1 MQRPGFMIEFETAV
15 SGAKQ
20 AKKDDA
26 GQAKRLANHHASLQ
40 VAAKECEARLLQ
52 AITDSAVH
60 NEVQREIGTLCIK
73 SVNVCAT
80 ALHEEAELHRKQLH
94 EKDLHWKVKLETNRV
109 AASTHLRNEAL
120 KIEEASKTTLMNR
133 LREQREQLL
142 GPGALQD
149 ALSRLGEAED
159 KIHELQLT
167 TTGLEEELAFLK
179 HGGGASSQLDA
190 GARAALEQER
200 NAEVAQLTERL
211 SALEG
216 LRHAAQE
223 ADRVRHLELSADR
236 DRVREALDSA
246 MAQVQMLRSAQEN
259 GVAAL
264 EAARQ
269 DARAWEA
276 ACTEACNERDAAR
289 HACHLVQTA
298 AEATTKL
305 EHQLATASAEAA
317 AARSALDDLRR
328 GASGVKM
335 ALERANERCAALEAS
350 VASLTLTQGQF
361 EEVSRALRASE
372 EKRAAMAASAR
383 ADAATKDDALRAAE
397 LQVAK
402 LGTELDALSTAL
414 QVAQADAAT
423 KGAEASKL
431 ARSID
436 AIGGALADGE
446 GAEGL
451 STRLH
456 LATTRIAKLEEE
468 RSRLVKRA
476 IQSMASLRGHL
487 VRTLAGCPEPS
498 ILVNGLDALPQMGLL
513 SQKALTP
520 AELAAISRKRLELN
534 ISGNIWSERGVTA
547 CSLGNGRHLE
557 SPDKSPEPPRAS
569 KVGLGILSTSL
580 LPHAARLPRSLPPVA
595 QHGAASHRSIR
606 SHPGSHTGVMV
617 GSLGPHPRDLGVHM
631 RAHLGDVG
639 PEGVGAGGVG
649 PGGDAPDTTLFE
661 QRIDELLAGDRSAVP
676 GSDAGADQVLGR
688 PASAG
693 RRRNA
698 TRHAAQRGAAMLAAP
713 LQEEIMSRLLS
724 GGEKTRDRASFRRPL
739 ETDGGEPLYTVMYS
753 RLYDAL

>member
-1 MQRPGFMIEFETAV
+1 
-15 SGAKQ
+15 
-20 AKKDDA
+20 
-26 GQAKRLANHHASLQ
+26 
-40 VAAKECEARLLQ
+40 
-52 AITDSAVH
+52 
-60 NEVQREIGTLCIK
+60 
-73 SVNVCAT
+73 
-80 ALHEEAELHRKQLH
+80 
-94 EKDLHWKVKLETNRV
+94 
-109 AASTHLRNEAL
+109 
-120 KIEEASKTTLMNR
+120 
-133 LREQREQLL
+133 
-142 GPGALQD
+142 
-149 ALSRLGEAED
+149 
-159 KIHELQLT
+159 
-167 TTGLEEELAFLK
+167 
-179 HGGGASSQLDA
+179 
-190 GARAALEQER
+190 
-200 NAEVAQLTERL
+200 
-211 SALEG
+211 
-216 LRHAAQE
+216 
-223 ADRVRHLELSADR
+223 
-236 DRVREALDSA
+236 
-246 MAQVQMLRSAQEN
+246 
-259 GVAAL
+259 
-264 EAARQ
+264 
-269 DARAWEA
+269 
-276 ACTEACNERDAAR
+276 
-289 HACHLVQTA
+289 
-298 AEATTKL
+298 
-305 EHQLATASAEAA
+305 
-317 AARSALDDLRR
+317 
-328 GASGVKM
+328 
-335 ALERANERCAALEAS
+335 
-350 VASLTLTQGQF
+350 
-361 EEVSRALRASE
+361 
-372 EKRAAMAASAR
+372 MAASAR

-547 CSLGNGRHLE
+547 CSLSNGRHLE

-595 QHGAASHRSIR
+595 QHGAVSHRSIR
-606 SHPGSHTGVMV
+606 SHPGSHMGVMV

-661 QRIDELLAGDRSAVP
+661 QRIDELLAGDRSSVP
-676 GSDAGADQVLGR
+676 GSVAGADQVLGR

-713 LQEEIMSRLLS
+713 LQEEIMNRLLS
-724 GGEKTRDRASFRRPL
+724 GGEKTRDRAPFRRPL

>member
-149 ALSRLGEAED
+149 ALSRLGEAEE

-167 TTGLEEELAFLK
+167 TTGLEEELMFLK
-179 HGGGASSQLDA
+179 HGRGASSQLDA

-223 ADRVRHLELSADR
+223 ADRVRHMELSADR

-335 ALERANERCAALEAS
+335 ALERANERCAALE
-350 VASLTLTQGQF
+350 
-361 EEVSRALRASE
+361 
-372 EKRAAMAASAR
+372 
-383 ADAATKDDALRAAE
+383 
-397 LQVAK
+397 
-402 LGTELDALSTAL
+402 
-414 QVAQADAAT
+414 
-423 KGAEASKL
+423 
-431 ARSID
+431 
-436 AIGGALADGE
+436 
-446 GAEGL
+446 
-451 STRLH
+451 
-456 LATTRIAKLEEE
+456 
-468 RSRLVKRA
+468 
-476 IQSMASLRGHL
+476 
-487 VRTLAGCPEPS
+487 
-498 ILVNGLDALPQMGLL
+498 
-513 SQKALTP
+513 
-520 AELAAISRKRLELN
+520 
-534 ISGNIWSERGVTA
+534 
-547 CSLGNGRHLE
+547 
-557 SPDKSPEPPRAS
+557 
-569 KVGLGILSTSL
+569 TSL
-580 LPHAARLPRSLPPVA
+580 MA
-595 QHGAASHRSIR
+595 
-606 SHPGSHTGVMV
+606 
-617 GSLGPHPRDLGVHM
+617 
-631 RAHLGDVG
+631 
-639 PEGVGAGGVG
+639 
-649 PGGDAPDTTLFE
+649 
-661 QRIDELLAGDRSAVP
+661 
-676 GSDAGADQVLGR
+676 
-688 PASAG
+688 
-693 RRRNA
+693 
-698 TRHAAQRGAAMLAAP
+698 
-713 LQEEIMSRLLS
+713 
-724 GGEKTRDRASFRRPL
+724 
-739 ETDGGEPLYTVMYS
+739 TDG
-753 RLYDAL
+753 D